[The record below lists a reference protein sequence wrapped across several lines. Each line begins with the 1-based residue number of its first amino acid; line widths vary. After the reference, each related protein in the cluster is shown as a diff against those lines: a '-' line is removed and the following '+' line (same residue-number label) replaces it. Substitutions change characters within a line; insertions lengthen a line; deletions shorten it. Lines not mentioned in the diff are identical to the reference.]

1 MIVMG
6 VDGSL
11 GSTGIA
17 VATPEKVMALTKI
30 RTAKTKKTPTESA
43 RLRQIYDEF
52 SQLLRFYQPTAVV
65 MENQHIVSQQKR
77 KGNPKT
83 GMSLSRVRGVIQVV
97 CALHGIPF
105 YLYEPTQIKKLVTGK
120 GNASKE
126 QVQESVIQLYQHD
139 NLVTST
145 LSKIILTGKD
155 KTDDMADAL
164 ALVHAYLT
172 APEIAVSS

>member
-17 VATPEKVMALTKI
+17 VATPEKVIALTKI

-65 MENQHIVSQQKR
+65 MENQHINANQR
-77 KGNPKT
+77 TGNPKT

-126 QVQESVIQLYQHD
+126 QVQQSVIQLYQHESI
-139 NLVTST
+139 VTST

>member
-17 VATPEKVMALTKI
+17 VATPERVIALTKI

-43 RLRQIYDEF
+43 RLRQIYEEF

-65 MENQHIVSQQKR
+65 MENQHIVNQR
-77 KGNPKT
+77 TGNPQT

-126 QVQESVIQLYQHD
+126 QVQQSVIQLYQHESI
-139 NLVTST
+139 VTST
-145 LSKIILTGKD
+145 LSKIVLTGKD